1 MGIFCGSV
9 TLCCL
14 RHTLGKNATRTM
26 RNKKSLQSNSL
37 YSICRL
43 VVVKNLYMRFEM
55 TLHYLKIN
63 NIYTMAILRIAII

>member
-9 TLCCL
+9 ALCCL
-14 RHTLGKNATRTM
+14 RHALGKNATKTM
-26 RNKKSLQSNSL
+26 RNKKSLQPNSL

-43 VVVKNLYMRFEM
+43 VAVKNLYIRFEM
-55 TLHYLKIN
+55 SLHYLKAN